1 MLQMISGDFQSHA
14 GTSKSSHQTMTWAP
28 HPHPPRHAGCCTWPG
43 SQLRP
48 SNHGTRPSQTALGT
62 GLGEALNRLVPVVQ
76 QRSEAIY
83 QEAFHSQ
90 EQPSL
95 PWTVKN
101 ITRAVKEK
109 GALYEVG
116 DKIGSTWNQKLDLEI
131 NKPGVPVPDQQNLSH
146 PATPI
151 PHPPEAWSLVTD
163 PLPSGITV
171 NQGITGQAWHIAT
184 QHLLFKCEWLFWIPK
199 IHEFLFLVEISS
211 TWLLF
216 KINHKVLCMSLQ
228 KNDFGGVP
236 CFCWCPKIHKKSS
249 THALKKRKTY
259 W

>member
-1 MLQMISGDFQSHA
+1 M
-14 GTSKSSHQTMTWAP
+14 TSEKHNKGGERKGRTLRSWGQNWIDLKSKAWS
-28 HPHPPRHAGCCTWPG
+28 R
-43 SQLRP
+43 
-48 SNHGTRPSQTALGT
+48 N
-62 GLGEALNRLVPVVQ
+62 Q
-76 QRSEAIY
+76 Q
-83 QEAFHSQ
+83 
-90 EQPSL
+90 
-95 PWTVKN
+95 
-101 ITRAVKEK
+101 
-109 GALYEVG
+109 
-116 DKIGSTWNQKLDLEI
+116 
-131 NKPGVPVPDQQNLSH
+131 KPGVPVPDQNLSH

-216 KINHKVLCMSLQ
+216 KINHKILCMSLQ
-228 KNDFGGVP
+228 RMTLEAFHV
-236 CFCWCPKIHKKSS
+236 FVAQRSKKSS
-249 THALKKRKTY
+249 THALKNRKTY